1 MLKVHC
7 VVVEGKSLLLPPTK
21 GDTLQLERLF
31 SQICRLPPLKRGNQF
46 PLPVRKPISRAKFR
60 VAAAASRLP

>member
-1 MLKVHC
+1 MLNVHC

-46 PLPVRKPISRAKFR
+46 PLPVRKPIS
-60 VAAAASRLP
+60 